1 MLQHRCGSALQSSL
15 VLCEHRWSSSPAAA
29 LRPWD
34 WNCVALVLRFL
45 LAVQQCCRKVPIS
58 AQFQC
63 NVLTVCSHSI
73 DFSGRK
79 RVQAEMKSLW
89 FTVHLLER
97 RGEAVCPSCT
107 PAVPWPAVLQPWPAG
122 LALCTPSQPAS
133 LHRLSPPRTSSV
145 SYSHLRFRSLPCIP

>member
-34 WNCVALVLRFL
+34 WNRVALVLRFL

-58 AQFQC
+58 VQFRC
-63 NVLTVCSHSI
+63 KVLTVCSHSI

-107 PAVPWPAVLQPWPAG
+107 PAVPWPAVLQP
-122 LALCTPSQPAS
+122 LACRSSTV
-133 LHRLSPPRTSSV
+133 HTLSACFSAQAQSTQNKFCLLFSFAV
-145 SYSHLRFRSLPCIP
+145 